1 VPFEN
6 FVFNAKPPI
15 AHAAEEEGHE
25 LVS

>member
-6 FVFNAKPPI
+6 FVFDAEPPI